1 MVVNSP
7 TIKNPMTKTLHQ
19 FQRTFLSPFG
29 NALVFVLFWLIL
41 GSAQASDKGPLLL
54 STAYWQ
60 DTTGQA
66 TLAQAQVQNYTPYKG
81 NFSGGYT
88 DAVHWLRLNLPAS
101 ETPTALRLTPTW
113 IDEVTLYDS
122 ASQTAVYRAG
132 DRHPEGTNAQHVLGY
147 AFVVPAASAPRDL
160 WIRLRSTSSHQLL
173 IKAMPSDQLP
183 AANTRA
189 IVWVALYAA
198 VLILMLVALISAWWV
213 HHEPVL
219 RAYLVRH
226 TNYILYGVS
235 YLGLTDLLLF
245 DLISPGLLDQGFS
258 LFVVLTLPLGLWF
271 DITLLKTY
279 NPNPLLLKAI
289 KILAWASL
297 GLVALLL
304 TGYARL
310 ALQLT
315 VQSLLLATLLVFAT
329 AWSTQPEPMV
339 ERLMPRRIM
348 LGYYALIFSS
358 LLIGLIGLLG
368 WGVLQGF
375 TPYLLTLHGLVSGLL
390 MTIILFVRGQRQRQL
405 NLLMSWQLQ
414 KAQQTADVE
423 QRRRDEQSQFLH
435 MLMHELK
442 TPLSV
447 VSLALGTR
455 GNREENLQ
463 HANRAV
469 LDMKAIIDRCIEADQ
484 IGQLTLQRHQN
495 IVDAPLLIQSLA
507 EIIPKL
513 ALRLQLNLAVG
524 LPTLQ
529 TDRQLLQIVL
539 TNLLDN
545 ASRYSD
551 PVTPIVVTVKL
562 AESQGRMGLQMCVSN
577 TPGLAGW
584 PDAEKLFDKYY
595 RSSGAKTDSGSGL
608 GLFLSHQLAQTLG
621 GTLDYSPSLQRVEFA
636 LWIPLSPA

>member
-1 MVVNSP
+1 M
-7 TIKNPMTKTLHQ
+7 LRALLR
-19 FQRTFLSPFG
+19 FQRTFLPPIRST
-29 NALVFVLFWLIL
+29 LVFVLFWLIL
-41 GSAQASDKGPLLL
+41 VVAQASEKGPIPIG
-54 STAYWQ
+54 TAYWK

-66 TLAQAQVQNYTPYKG
+66 TLAQAQGQDYTPYTG

-101 ETPTALRLTPTW
+101 EIPTALRLTPTW
-113 IDEVTLYDS
+113 VDEITLYDS
-122 ASQTAVYRAG
+122 ASQATVYRAG

-173 IKAMPSDQLP
+173 IKAMPSDQLA

-189 IVWVALYAA
+189 IVWTALYAA
-198 VLILMLVALISAWWV
+198 ILILMLMALLIAWLV
-213 HHEPVL
+213 QPEPVL

-235 YLGLTDLLLF
+235 YLGLTDLLLY
-245 DLISPGLLDQGFS
+245 DLIPPGLLDQGFS

-279 NPNPLLLKAI
+279 NPNPRLLTAI
-289 KILAWASL
+289 KVLAWASL

-304 TGYARL
+304 TGHARL

-315 VQSLLLATLLVFAT
+315 VQNLLLATLLVFAT
-329 AWSTQPEPMV
+329 AWSTKPEPLV
-339 ERLMPRRIM
+339 ERLVPKRIM
-348 LGYYALIFSS
+348 LAYYVLILSS
-358 LLIGLIGLLG
+358 LLIGLTGLLG
-368 WGVLQGF
+368 WPVLQGL

-390 MTIILFVRGQRQRQL
+390 MTITLIVRGQRQRQL
-405 NLLMSWQLQ
+405 NLQMGWQLE
-414 KAQQTADVE
+414 KAQQTVEME

-463 HANRAV
+463 HASRAV

-484 IGQLTLQRHQN
+484 LGQLTLKRHQN

-507 EIIPKL
+507 DAIPKL
-513 ALRLQLNLAVG
+513 SRRLQLHQAGG

-539 TNLLDN
+539 ANLLDN
-545 ASRYSD
+545 ANQYSD
-551 PVTPIVVTVKL
+551 PVTAITATVTLV
-562 AESQGRMGLQMCVSN
+562 EREGRMGLQMCVSN

-584 PDAEKLFDKYY
+584 PDAGQLFRKYY
-595 RSSGAKTDSGSGL
+595 RSNGAKTDSGSGL

-621 GTLDYSPSLQRVEFA
+621 GTLDYSPSLQRVQFA